1 MPWTDPVH
9 TAITEAKLC
18 FARQRDDELPPWGI
32 VPIAKRPGSV
42 LRKTTP
48 FVAMSVVSSG
58 WAARSNSSMCDW
70 PSAPVYKRVMLMSYP
85 FYASV
90 VCW

>member
-1 MPWTDPVH
+1 MSWTDPVH
-9 TAITEAKLC
+9 ATITEAKLC
-18 FARQRDDELPPWGI
+18 FARQRDDELPPG
-32 VPIAKRPGSV
+32 ALCQSLKRPGSV

-48 FVAMSVVSSG
+48 LVAMSAVSSG
-58 WAARSNSSMCDW
+58 WAERSNSSMCDW

-90 VCW
+90 VRW